1 MATTGSS
8 SPGAGSSSGKRTP
21 TPSNGASASE
31 RTVTDPVTHLNLP
44 VHDSTFD
51 ELQTVSTASS
61 TPSSDDPPNLDPFR
75 HSHMNGVVDAESR
88 RGWTD
93 EIRQTKIQAAS
104 MAALAAFGSASAIL
118 LVSRILGGTMT
129 GWAGSLFA
137 GALCCILGMGAAA
150 CVLYFWNPQAPKVQ
164 LQGEETQLHKSESPE
179 TAIWFNSLLRS
190 LWPIVNPALFTSV
203 ADMLEDALQASLPKL
218 IHGVRVADIGQ
229 GSEALRIIGIRS
241 LQGGDATR
249 ASDDEGDFVNL
260 EVALAY
266 RARPR
271 GTGLKDR
278 SKNPHILMQ
287 FWVAGGVVLPV
298 WVELTGILATAR
310 MRIQL
315 MPNPPFLSAM
325 TLTLLGQPKVTLKCT
340 PLAKSF
346 LNVMDVPGL
355 SGWLQ
360 SAIDA
365 AVGEYVAPRSLN
377 VDLKTILS
385 GRDQMDTETLGVVVV
400 IVKSAEGFKD
410 GDGGKFWESKAEK
423 RGDGYITIGWGKWGK
438 PVWSSRI
445 IENEGNPF
453 WEEIAVLLV
462 GPSEMNAKEK
472 LRVQLWDSD
481 RGAADDLLGTVEVN
495 LHDLMGDA
503 KTQNQMSS
511 RKDRFTDVN
520 GTPWPGELEWDCGYF
535 AKTTL
540 EQHLKEKGKDV
551 EEVKRN
557 IEHDTERE
565 LREAE
570 TLEHD
575 GQEEIDKQKQADLKD
590 RSDEIIAG
598 SAPTDEWP
606 SGILSIQIEQIR
618 GLVVQKTRGSAAGE
632 GAEDEEDQDLPSAY
646 CTIILNHQ
654 RVYKTRTKLKSNKP
668 FFAAGTERFIKD
680 WRSASVIIAVR
691 DSRMHEVDP
700 LIGVVVLPLQTLLK
714 TRSQISDAFPL
725 VGGIGFGRVQLSL
738 VFRSVQARLPRPLIG
753 WDIGTLDVQPHA
765 RAAGNLPAD
774 LAACRLVL
782 RTLNGKGKLHAHAD
796 GGWRQKRERPVRLAV
811 KRRFGECLLV
821 EFRRHALGPDQTPA
835 FCTLWLKD
843 VADDDEA
850 TVSLP
855 VWRSAHKA
863 LDRARVN
870 ACEPEG
876 AERVGTLELTVKLW
890 PGLSG
895 YHKRLA
901 EHDANFKDVMQVL
914 DAAEE
919 SGSGDGDSAHDSLHD
934 EDESSSS
941 EGEGEEKDEDE
952 AAAAAA
958 GEGKGGVLSEAK
970 DYRKRRGELHRKRR
984 GELHRKHRGLMQWG
998 AVRKLAWLGHGVEQ
1012 AAEDVEQKVKGQFRH
1027 HETEQGMDVE
1037 A

>member
-1 MATTGSS
+1 MSTPPPTS
-8 SPGAGSSSGKRTP
+8 SPGAVASSGKRTP
-21 TPSNGASASE
+21 TPSNAGRAHPSSE

-51 ELQTVSTASS
+51 ELQAVSTRSS
-61 TPSSDDPPNLDPFR
+61 TPSFEDGPNLDAFR
-75 HSHMNGVVDAESR
+75 KSHMNGVIDAESR
-88 RGWTD
+88 KDWVEDGT
-93 EIRQTKIQAAS
+93 RQTKIQTASIAAVS
-104 MAALAAFGSASAIL
+104 AFAAASAIL
-118 LVSRILGGTMT
+118 LLSRVLGGTMA
-129 GWAGSLFA
+129 GWAGSLFVSVM
-137 GALCCILGMGAAA
+137 CCILGLVAAA
-150 CVLYFWNPQAPKVQ
+150 CVLYFWNPRPPSVQ
-164 LQGEETQLHKSESPE
+164 LHGEETQLHKPESPE
-179 TAIWFNSLLRS
+179 TALWFNALLHS
-190 LWPIVNPALFTSV
+190 LWPIVNPSLFVSV
-203 ADMLEDALQASLPKL
+203 SDMLEDALQASLPKL

-241 LQGGDATR
+241 LQGTEAEE
-249 ASDDEGDFVNL
+249 DEGDFVNL

-266 RARPR
+266 RARPH

-278 SKNPHILMQ
+278 SGNPHILMQ

-377 VDLKTILS
+377 LDLKTMLS
-385 GRDQMDTETLGVVVV
+385 GRDQMDTVTLGVVVV
-400 IVKSAEGFKD
+400 IVKCAEGFKD
-410 GDGGKFWESKAEK
+410 GDGGKFWESKDQK
-423 RGDGYITIGWGKWGK
+423 RGDVYVTIGWGKWGK
-438 PVWSSRI
+438 PIWSSRI
-445 IENEGNPF
+445 IENEGKPF

-472 LRVQLWDSD
+472 LRLQLWDSD
-481 RGAADDLLGTVEVN
+481 RGAADDLLGTVEVH
-495 LHDLMGDA
+495 LHDLMGDS

-511 RKDRFTDVN
+511 RTDGFTDVN
-520 GTPWPGELEWDCGYF
+520 GTPWPGKLEWSCGYF

-540 EQHLKEKGKDV
+540 EQHLEDKGKDV
-551 EEVKRN
+551 EEVKHN

-565 LREAE
+565 LRETE
-570 TLEHD
+570 TVQHD
-575 GQEEIDKQKQADLKD
+575 GQEEIEKQKQADMKD
-590 RSDEIIAG
+590 RGDEIIAG
-598 SAPTDEWP
+598 SPPTEQWP

-618 GLVVQKTRGSAAGE
+618 GLVVQKARDSAVGE

-646 CTIILNHQ
+646 CTVILNHQ
-654 RVYKTRTKLKSNKP
+654 AVYKTRTKLKSNKP

-680 WRSASVIIAVR
+680 WRTASVIIAVR

-725 VGGIGFGRVQLSL
+725 VGGIGFGRVQFSL
-738 VFRSVQARLPRPLIG
+738 VFRSVQARLPRPLLG
-753 WDIGTLDVQPHA
+753 WDLGTLDIQPRA
-765 RAAGNLPAD
+765 RAADGLPAD
-774 LAACRLVL
+774 LRACRLVL
-782 RTLNGKGKLHAHAD
+782 RTLHAKGKLHTDAD
-796 GGWRQKRERPVRLAV
+796 GWREKRERPVRLAV
-811 KRRFGECLLV
+811 KRRFGECMLV
-821 EFRRHALGPDQTPA
+821 EFRRRALGPDQTPA
-835 FCTLWLKD
+835 FCVLWLKD

-850 TVSLP
+850 ALTLP
-855 VWRSAHKA
+855 VWRNAHGA

-870 ACEPEG
+870 AEVPDGAG

-895 YHKRLA
+895 YHKKLA
-901 EHDANFKDVMQVL
+901 EHEPSLADVMQVL

-919 SGSGDGDSAHDSLHD
+919 SGDSPHGSLYSADSSD
-934 EDESSSS
+934 SSEDE
-941 EGEGEEKDEDE
+941 GAADENGDD
-952 AAAAAA
+952 
-958 GEGKGGVLSEAK
+958 GKGKGGLLSEAK
-970 DYRKRRGELHRKRR
+970 DYKKRR

-998 AVRKLAWLGHGVEQ
+998 AARKLAWLGHSASD
-1012 AAEDVEQKVKGQFRH
+1012 AADDIENKIKGRFRH
-1027 HETEQGMDVE
+1027 SQTEQGIDVE